1 MKGDGIVE
9 FSRKRASNMALRLR
23 IAIVAIIVF
32 VASIAI
38 MSGFIIN
45 RAQDSLEAQMSKNG
59 FDVTNSIERQSQHL
73 GKVEEE
79 MLKLFDE
86 KIYAVAASLGIADM
100 QTMTN
105 EKIKQL
111 MTLTG
116 AAEIN
121 IVDSKGTIVFSG
133 DPTYIGY
140 VYPAEHAMNAV
151 LSGAQDKYSEPIR
164 TSEIGNEAFK
174 YGGINLKNGY
184 FAQVGI
190 SAKSFTDFQ
199 AQLSLQK
206 LLETAVEDPSIV
218 YAIAVG
224 KDLVEFAG
232 TNGRIGDV
240 FDDDGTKTAA
250 LNEQPYTGRYF
261 STTYDKEV
269 LDVIIPHYDS
279 KGQYVGALN
288 VGMDLTALN
297 KAQSAILMTIIV
309 IGIISAL
316 ISAIILYMLIKR
328 YLRPLNDSVAYMQY
342 LAQGDFSVEISP
354 AITESKDE
362 IGIMFKAIANMR
374 ISLRDLIQ
382 KIQQSSTI
390 IGTSS
395 EQLAEIATESRSAS
409 REVADAIE
417 QIATTATEQAE
428 DAEKIALK
436 TSDFGEKIEA
446 TGGLVMSAF
455 DISKETNALSAQG
468 IENMKKLRTVNTETN
483 SKTEEVIESVN
494 EVNEFAINAQSIT
507 EIIDSI
513 AQQTNLLALNASIEA
528 ARAGEAG
535 RGFAVVAD
543 EIRQLAE
550 NTSKATNDIRNLIE
564 TIQQKTKT
572 VVFNMDEVKEIVNTQ
587 SKAVA
592 ESAEI
597 FEKTAESIFGLI
609 KNLEHIKNNS
619 EDLDRA
625 KEDIVESVNN
635 ISATTEE
642 TSASSQEV
650 SASSE
655 EQLAAIEEI
664 TNSAERFKELTD
676 ELVAETKK
684 FKLE

>member
-1 MKGDGIVE
+1 
-9 FSRKRASNMALRLR
+9 MALRLK

-45 RAQDSLEAQMSKNG
+45 RAQDSLEAQMAKNG
-59 FDVTNSIERQSQHL
+59 FDVTNSIERQSKHL
-73 GKVEEE
+73 GDIEEE

-111 MTLTG
+111 MELTG

-121 IVDSKGTIVFSG
+121 VVDSNRTIVFSG

-164 TSEIGNEAFK
+164 NSEIGNEAFK
-174 YGGINLKNGY
+174 YGGFNLKNGY
-184 FAQVGI
+184 FVQVGI
-190 SAKSFTDFQ
+190 SAKAFTDFQ

-240 FDDDGTKTAA
+240 FDDSGTKTAA
-250 LNEQPYTGRYF
+250 VDEKPYTGRYF
-261 STTYDKEV
+261 STTYNKEV
-269 LDVIIPHYDS
+269 LDVLIPHYNN
-279 KGQYVGALN
+279 KGEYLGALN
-288 VGMDLTALN
+288 VGMDLTSLN
-297 KAQSAILMTIIV
+297 QAQSAILMTIII
-309 IGIISAL
+309 IGVISAL
-316 ISAIILYMLIKR
+316 ISAVILYMLIKR
-328 YLRPLNDSVAYMQY
+328 YLRPLNDSVEYMQY

-354 AITESKDE
+354 AITDSKDE
-362 IGIMFKAIANMR
+362 IGVMFNAILNMR
-374 ISLRDLIQ
+374 LSLRDLIQ
-382 KIQQSSTI
+382 KIQKSSTI

-395 EQLAEIATESRSAS
+395 EQLAEIAMESRSAS

-428 DAEKIALK
+428 DAEKIAMK

-446 TGGLVMSAF
+446 TGGLIMSAF
-455 DISKETNALSAQG
+455 DISKETNTLSAQG

>member
-1 MKGDGIVE
+1 
-9 FSRKRASNMALRLR
+9 MALRLR

-38 MSGFIIN
+38 MSGFIIS
-45 RAQDSLEAQMSKNG
+45 RAQESLEAQMSKNG
-59 FDVTNSIERQSQHL
+59 FDVTNSIERQSKHL
-73 GKVEEE
+73 GDIEEE

-86 KIYAVAASLGIADM
+86 KIYTVAASLGIADM

-121 IVDSKGTIVFSG
+121 VVDSNRTIVFSG

-164 TSEIGNEAFK
+164 NSEIGNEAFK
-174 YGGINLKNGY
+174 YGGFNLKNGY
-184 FAQVGI
+184 FVQVGI
-190 SAKSFTDFQ
+190 SAKAFTEFQ
-199 AQLSLQK
+199 SQLSLQK

-250 LNEQPYTGRYF
+250 VNEQPYTGRYF

-269 LDVIIPHYDS
+269 LDVLIPHYS
-279 KGQYVGALN
+279 NKGEYLGALN
-288 VGMDLTALN
+288 VGMDLTSLN
-297 KAQSAILMTIIV
+297 QAQSAILMTIIV
-309 IGIISAL
+309 IGVISAL
-316 ISAIILYMLIKR
+316 ISAVILYMLIKR
-328 YLRPLNDSVAYMQY
+328 YLRPLNDSVEYMQY
-342 LAQGDFSVEISP
+342 LAQGDFSVDISP

-382 KIQQSSTI
+382 KIQESSAI

-428 DAEKIALK
+428 DAEKIAMK

-455 DISKETNALSAQG
+455 DISKETNTLSAQG

-587 SKAVA
+587 SQAVA

-664 TNSAERFKELTD
+664 TNSAQKFKELTD

>member
-1 MKGDGIVE
+1 
-9 FSRKRASNMALRLR
+9 MALRLK

-45 RAQDSLEAQMSKNG
+45 RAQDSLEAQMAKNG
-59 FDVTNSIERQSQHL
+59 FDVTNSIERQSKHL
-73 GKVEEE
+73 GDIEEE

-111 MTLTG
+111 MELTG

-121 IVDSKGTIVFSG
+121 VVDSNRTIVFSG

-164 TSEIGNEAFK
+164 NSEIGNEAFK
-174 YGGINLKNGY
+174 YGGFNLKNGY
-184 FAQVGI
+184 FVQVGI
-190 SAKSFTDFQ
+190 SAKAFTDFQ

-240 FDDDGTKTAA
+240 FDDAGTKTAA
-250 LNEQPYTGRYF
+250 VDEKPYTGRYF
-261 STTYDKEV
+261 STTYNKEV
-269 LDVIIPHYDS
+269 LDVLIPHYNN
-279 KGQYVGALN
+279 KGEYLGALN
-288 VGMDLTALN
+288 VGMDLTSLN
-297 KAQSAILMTIIV
+297 QAQSAILMTIII
-309 IGIISAL
+309 IGVISAL
-316 ISAIILYMLIKR
+316 ISAVILYMLIKR
-328 YLRPLNDSVAYMQY
+328 YLRPLNDSVEYMQY

-354 AITESKDE
+354 AITDSKDE
-362 IGIMFKAIANMR
+362 IGVMFNAILNMR
-374 ISLRDLIQ
+374 LSLRDLIQ
-382 KIQQSSTI
+382 KIQKSSTI

-395 EQLAEIATESRSAS
+395 EQLAEIAMESRSAS

-428 DAEKIALK
+428 DAEKIAMK

-446 TGGLVMSAF
+446 TGGLIMSAF
-455 DISKETNALSAQG
+455 DISKETNTLSAQG

>member
-45 RAQDSLEAQMSKNG
+45 RVQDSLEAQMSKNG
-59 FDVTNSIERQSQHL
+59 FDVTNSIERQSKHL
-73 GKVEEE
+73 GDIEEE

-111 MTLTG
+111 MELTG

-121 IVDSKGTIVFSG
+121 VVDSNRTIVFSG
-133 DPTYIGY
+133 DTTYIGY

-164 TSEIGNEAFK
+164 NSEIGNEAFK
-174 YGGINLKNGY
+174 YGGFNLKNGY
-184 FAQVGI
+184 FVQVGI
-190 SAKSFTDFQ
+190 SAKAFTDFQ

-240 FDDDGTKTAA
+240 FDDAGTKTAA
-250 LNEQPYTGRYF
+250 VDEKPYTGRHF
-261 STTYDKEV
+261 STTYNKEV
-269 LDVIIPHYDS
+269 LDVLIPHYNN
-279 KGQYVGALN
+279 KGEYLGALN
-288 VGMDLTALN
+288 VGMDLTSLN
-297 KAQSAILMTIIV
+297 QAQSAILMTIII
-309 IGIISAL
+309 IGVISAL
-316 ISAIILYMLIKR
+316 ISAVILYMLIKR
-328 YLRPLNDSVAYMQY
+328 YLRPLNDSVEYMQY

-354 AITESKDE
+354 AITDSKDE
-362 IGIMFKAIANMR
+362 IGVMFNAILNMR
-374 ISLRDLIQ
+374 LSLRDLIQ
-382 KIQQSSTI
+382 KIQKSSTI

-395 EQLAEIATESRSAS
+395 EQLAEIAMESRSAS

-428 DAEKIALK
+428 DAEKIAMK

-446 TGGLVMSAF
+446 TGGLIMSAF
-455 DISKETNALSAQG
+455 DISKETNTLSAQG

>member
-1 MKGDGIVE
+1 
-9 FSRKRASNMALRLR
+9 MALRLR

-59 FDVTNSIERQSQHL
+59 FDVTNSIERQSKHL
-73 GKVEEE
+73 GDIEEE

-111 MTLTG
+111 MELTG

-121 IVDSKGTIVFSG
+121 VVDSNRTIVFSG

-164 TSEIGNEAFK
+164 NSEIGNEAFK
-174 YGGINLKNGY
+174 YGGFNLKNGY
-184 FAQVGI
+184 FVQVGI
-190 SAKSFTDFQ
+190 SAKAFTDFQ

-240 FDDDGTKTAA
+240 FDDAGTKTAA
-250 LNEQPYTGRYF
+250 VDEKSYTGRYF
-261 STTYDKEV
+261 STTYNKEV
-269 LDVIIPHYDS
+269 LDVLIPHYNN
-279 KGQYVGALN
+279 KGEYLGALN
-288 VGMDLTALN
+288 VGMDLTSLN
-297 KAQSAILMTIIV
+297 QAQSAILMTIII
-309 IGIISAL
+309 IGVISAL
-316 ISAIILYMLIKR
+316 ISAVILYMLIKR
-328 YLRPLNDSVAYMQY
+328 YLRPLNDSVEYMQY

-354 AITESKDE
+354 AITDSKDE
-362 IGIMFKAIANMR
+362 IGVMFNAILNMR
-374 ISLRDLIQ
+374 LSLRDLIQ
-382 KIQQSSTI
+382 KIQKSSTI

-395 EQLAEIATESRSAS
+395 EQLAEIAMESRSAS

-428 DAEKIALK
+428 DAEKIAMK

-446 TGGLVMSAF
+446 TGGLIMSAF
-455 DISKETNALSAQG
+455 DISKETNTLSAQG

>member
-1 MKGDGIVE
+1 ME

-59 FDVTNSIERQSQHL
+59 FDVTNSIERQSKHL
-73 GKVEEE
+73 GDIEEE

-111 MTLTG
+111 MELTG

-121 IVDSKGTIVFSG
+121 VVDSNRTIVFSG

-164 TSEIGNEAFK
+164 NSEIGNEAFK
-174 YGGINLKNGY
+174 YGGFNLKNGY
-184 FAQVGI
+184 FVQVGI
-190 SAKSFTDFQ
+190 SAKAFTDFQ

-240 FDDDGTKTAA
+240 FDDAGTKTAA
-250 LNEQPYTGRYF
+250 VDEKPYTGRYF
-261 STTYDKEV
+261 STTYNKEV
-269 LDVIIPHYDS
+269 LDVLIPHYNN
-279 KGQYVGALN
+279 KGEYLGALN
-288 VGMDLTALN
+288 VGMDLTSLN
-297 KAQSAILMTIIV
+297 QAQSAILMTIII
-309 IGIISAL
+309 IGVISAL
-316 ISAIILYMLIKR
+316 ISAVILYMLIKR
-328 YLRPLNDSVAYMQY
+328 YLRPLNDSVEYMQY

-354 AITESKDE
+354 AITDSKDE
-362 IGIMFKAIANMR
+362 IGVMFNAILNMR
-374 ISLRDLIQ
+374 LSLRDLIQ
-382 KIQQSSTI
+382 KIQKSSTI

-395 EQLAEIATESRSAS
+395 EQLAEIAMESRSAS

-428 DAEKIALK
+428 DAEKIAMK

-446 TGGLVMSAF
+446 TGGLIMSAF
-455 DISKETNALSAQG
+455 DISKETNTLSAQG

>member
-1 MKGDGIVE
+1 
-9 FSRKRASNMALRLR
+9 MALRLR

-59 FDVTNSIERQSQHL
+59 FDVTNSIERQSKHL
-73 GKVEEE
+73 GDIEEE

-111 MTLTG
+111 MELTG

-121 IVDSKGTIVFSG
+121 VVDSNRTIVFSG

-164 TSEIGNEAFK
+164 NSEIGNEAFK
-174 YGGINLKNGY
+174 YGGFNLKNGY
-184 FAQVGI
+184 FVQVGI
-190 SAKSFTDFQ
+190 SAKAFTDFQ

-240 FDDDGTKTAA
+240 FDDAGTKTAA
-250 LNEQPYTGRYF
+250 VDEKPYTGRYF
-261 STTYDKEV
+261 STTYNKEV
-269 LDVIIPHYDS
+269 LDVLIPHYNN
-279 KGQYVGALN
+279 KGEYLGALN
-288 VGMDLTALN
+288 VGMDLTSLN
-297 KAQSAILMTIIV
+297 QAQSAILMTIII
-309 IGIISAL
+309 IGVISAL
-316 ISAIILYMLIKR
+316 ISAVILYMLIKR
-328 YLRPLNDSVAYMQY
+328 YLRPLNDSVEYMQY

-354 AITESKDE
+354 AITDSKDE
-362 IGIMFKAIANMR
+362 IGVMFNAILNMR
-374 ISLRDLIQ
+374 LSLRDLIQ
-382 KIQQSSTI
+382 KIQKSSTI

-395 EQLAEIATESRSAS
+395 EQLAEIAMESRSAS

-428 DAEKIALK
+428 DAEKIAMK

-446 TGGLVMSAF
+446 TGGLIMSAF
-455 DISKETNALSAQG
+455 DISKETNTLSAQG

>member
-1 MKGDGIVE
+1 ME
-9 FSRKRASNMALRLR
+9 FSRKRASNMALRLK

-45 RAQDSLEAQMSKNG
+45 RAQDSLEAQMAKNG
-59 FDVTNSIERQSQHL
+59 FDVTNSIERQSKHL
-73 GKVEEE
+73 GDIEEE

-111 MTLTG
+111 MELTG

-121 IVDSKGTIVFSG
+121 VVDSNRTIVFSG

-164 TSEIGNEAFK
+164 NSEIGNEAFK
-174 YGGINLKNGY
+174 YGGFNLKNGY
-184 FAQVGI
+184 FVQVGI
-190 SAKSFTDFQ
+190 SAKAFTDFQ

-240 FDDDGTKTAA
+240 FDDAGTKTAA
-250 LNEQPYTGRYF
+250 VDEKPYTGRYF
-261 STTYDKEV
+261 STTYNKEV
-269 LDVIIPHYDS
+269 LDVLIPHYNN
-279 KGQYVGALN
+279 KGEYLGALN
-288 VGMDLTALN
+288 VGMDLTSLN
-297 KAQSAILMTIIV
+297 QAQSAILMTIII
-309 IGIISAL
+309 IGVISAL
-316 ISAIILYMLIKR
+316 ISAVILYMLIKR
-328 YLRPLNDSVAYMQY
+328 YLRPLNDSVEYMQY

-354 AITESKDE
+354 AITDSKDE
-362 IGIMFKAIANMR
+362 IGVMFNAILNMR
-374 ISLRDLIQ
+374 LSLRDLIQ
-382 KIQQSSTI
+382 KIQKSSTI

-395 EQLAEIATESRSAS
+395 EQLAEIAMESRSAS

-428 DAEKIALK
+428 DAEKIAMK

-446 TGGLVMSAF
+446 TGGLIMSAF
-455 DISKETNALSAQG
+455 DISKETNTLSAQG

>member
-1 MKGDGIVE
+1 
-9 FSRKRASNMALRLR
+9 MALRLK

-45 RAQDSLEAQMSKNG
+45 RAQDSLEAQMAKNG
-59 FDVTNSIERQSQHL
+59 FDVTNSIERQSKHL
-73 GKVEEE
+73 GDIEEE

-111 MTLTG
+111 MELTG

-121 IVDSKGTIVFSG
+121 VVDSNRTIVFSG

-164 TSEIGNEAFK
+164 NSEIGNEAFK
-174 YGGINLKNGY
+174 YGGFNLKNGY
-184 FAQVGI
+184 FVQVGI
-190 SAKSFTDFQ
+190 SAKAFTDFQ

-240 FDDDGTKTAA
+240 FDDAGTKTAA
-250 LNEQPYTGRYF
+250 VEEKPYTGRYF
-261 STTYDKEV
+261 STTYNKEV
-269 LDVIIPHYDS
+269 LDVLIPHYNN
-279 KGQYVGALN
+279 KGEYLGALN
-288 VGMDLTALN
+288 VGMDLTSLN
-297 KAQSAILMTIIV
+297 QAQSAILMTIII
-309 IGIISAL
+309 IGVISAL
-316 ISAIILYMLIKR
+316 ISAVILYMLIKR
-328 YLRPLNDSVAYMQY
+328 YLRPLNDSVEYMQY

-354 AITESKDE
+354 AITDSKDE
-362 IGIMFKAIANMR
+362 IGVMFNAILNMR
-374 ISLRDLIQ
+374 LSLRDLIQ
-382 KIQQSSTI
+382 KIQKSSTI

-395 EQLAEIATESRSAS
+395 EQLAEIAMESRSAS

-428 DAEKIALK
+428 DAEKIAMK

-446 TGGLVMSAF
+446 TGGLIMSAF
-455 DISKETNALSAQG
+455 DISKETNTLSAQG

>member
-1 MKGDGIVE
+1 
-9 FSRKRASNMALRLR
+9 MALRLK

-59 FDVTNSIERQSQHL
+59 FDVTNSIERQSKHL
-73 GKVEEE
+73 GDIEEE

-111 MTLTG
+111 MELTG

-121 IVDSKGTIVFSG
+121 VVDSNRTIVFSG

-174 YGGINLKNGY
+174 YGGLNLKNGY
-184 FAQVGI
+184 FVQVGI
-190 SAKSFTDFQ
+190 SAKAFTDFQ

-240 FDDDGTKTAA
+240 FDDAGTKTAA
-250 LNEQPYTGRYF
+250 VEEKPYTGRYF

-269 LDVIIPHYDS
+269 LDVLIPHYNN
-279 KGQYVGALN
+279 KGEYLGALN
-288 VGMDLTALN
+288 VGMDLTSLN
-297 KAQSAILMTIIV
+297 QAQSAILMTIIV
-309 IGIISAL
+309 IGVISAL
-316 ISAIILYMLIKR
+316 ISAVILYMLIKR
-328 YLRPLNDSVAYMQY
+328 YLRPLNDSVEYMQY

-354 AITESKDE
+354 AITDSKDE
-362 IGIMFKAIANMR
+362 IGVMFNAILNMR
-374 ISLRDLIQ
+374 LSLRDLIQ
-382 KIQQSSTI
+382 KIQKSSTI

-395 EQLAEIATESRSAS
+395 EQLAEIAMESRSAS

-428 DAEKIALK
+428 DAEKIAMK

-446 TGGLVMSAF
+446 TGGLIMSAF
-455 DISKETNALSAQG
+455 DISKETNTLSAQG

>member
-1 MKGDGIVE
+1 
-9 FSRKRASNMALRLR
+9 MALRLK

-59 FDVTNSIERQSQHL
+59 FDVTNSIERQSKHL
-73 GKVEEE
+73 GDIEEE

-111 MTLTG
+111 MELTG

-121 IVDSKGTIVFSG
+121 VVDSNRTIVFSG

-164 TSEIGNEAFK
+164 NSEIGNEAFK
-174 YGGINLKNGY
+174 YGGFNLKNGY
-184 FAQVGI
+184 FVQVGI
-190 SAKSFTDFQ
+190 SAKAFTDFQ
-199 AQLSLQK
+199 SQLSLQK

-240 FDDDGTKTAA
+240 FDDEGTKTAA
-250 LNEQPYTGRYF
+250 VNEQPYTGRYF

-269 LDVIIPHYDS
+269 LDVLIPHYS
-279 KGQYVGALN
+279 NKGEYLGALN
-288 VGMDLTALN
+288 VGMDLTSLN
-297 KAQSAILMTIIV
+297 QAQSAILMTIIV
-309 IGIISAL
+309 IGVISAL
-316 ISAIILYMLIKR
+316 ISAVILYMLIKR
-328 YLRPLNDSVAYMQY
+328 YLRPLNDSVEYMQY
-342 LAQGDFSVEISP
+342 LAQGDFSVDISP
-354 AITESKDE
+354 AITDSKDE
-362 IGIMFKAIANMR
+362 IGVMFNAILNMR
-374 ISLRDLIQ
+374 LSLRDLIQ
-382 KIQQSSTI
+382 KIQKSSTI

-395 EQLAEIATESRSAS
+395 EQLAEIAMESRSAS

-428 DAEKIALK
+428 DAEKIAMK

-446 TGGLVMSAF
+446 TGGLIMSAF
-455 DISKETNALSAQG
+455 DISKETNTLSAQG